1 MMSPP
6 LAIVVIGAFS
16 YGFVWFLATE
26 AVMTFE
32 DLEPRPQG
40 GEALRALGR
49 EDLDLYAVDEL
60 HERIAALEAEIARSK
75 AAIDGKSSKRS
86 AADAL
91 FNFR

>member
-1 MMSPP
+1 
-6 LAIVVIGAFS
+6 
-16 YGFVWFLATE
+16 
-26 AVMTFE
+26 MTFE
-32 DLEPRPQG
+32 DLEPRPQRG
-40 GEALRALGR
+40 AALAALGR
-49 EDLDLYAVDEL
+49 EDLELYSGEEL

>member
-1 MMSPP
+1 M
-6 LAIVVIGAFS
+6 
-16 YGFVWFLATE
+16 
-26 AVMTFE
+26 
-32 DLEPRPQG
+32 
-40 GEALRALGR
+40 
-49 EDLDLYAVDEL
+49 DEL